1 MTEIQE
7 FAETAE
13 EEAKKINQQ
22 SGASLVT
29 DQEYWSKLDIHTGE
43 DLARSLMISNY
54 SDTYKSMHGIRPRWV
69 RFEDMS
75 FDEIQTMVEDLYEEE
90 EEGGWDDE
98 EGHEGWIS
106 DKEDDRRSAAQAELD
121 AISAAHAEEEKM
133 LTPEEGEDEPKR
145 MGMGRRPLV
154 GPARDVRRGRRISES
169 NITSLSQ
176 IIREHQSKSTMTRKE
191 LRQIIREC
199 LAAELTTK

>member
-54 SDTYKSMHGIRPRWV
+54 SDTYKSIHGIRPRWMNW
-69 RFEDMS
+69 EAMS
-75 FDEIQTMVEDLYEEE
+75 FDEIQSAVEELDDYE
-90 EEGGWDDE
+90 DDYD
-98 EGHEGWIS
+98 EGWAS
-106 DKEDDRRSAAQAELD
+106 DIEDERVDQMQADLD
-121 AISAAHAEEEKM
+121 YATRTHAEIEAEQEKM
-133 LTPEEGEDEPKR
+133 RTPEAGEEFPKT
-145 MGMGRRPLV
+145 MGMGRRPLE
-154 GPARDVRRGRRISES
+154 GPARDVRRGRRISEAQ
-169 NITSLSQ
+169 TLTLSQ
-176 IIREHQSKSTMTRKE
+176 VIREHQPKSKITRKQ
-191 LRQIIREC
+191 LRQLIREC
-199 LAAELTTK
+199 LVAELIRK